1 MTSQVPELPR
11 QLLRDTNDLMTTLD
25 RTVANLRE
33 FTERLRAAT
42 EAQRLEE
49 S

>member
-1 MTSQVPELPR
+1 MTAHSHELPR
-11 QLLRDTNDLMTTLD
+11 QLLKDTNELMTTLD

-33 FTERLRAAT
+33 FTDRLRAAT
-42 EAQRLEE
+42 DASRLEE